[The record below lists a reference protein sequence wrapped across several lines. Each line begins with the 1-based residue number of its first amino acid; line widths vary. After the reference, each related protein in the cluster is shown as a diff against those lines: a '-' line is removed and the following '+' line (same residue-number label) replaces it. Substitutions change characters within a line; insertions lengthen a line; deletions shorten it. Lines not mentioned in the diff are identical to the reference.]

1 MNKITIILNTLTL
14 AALILTLAALIHHD
28 AKNILFML
36 IGFSIT
42 CIFDYWKY
50 RILPTKKH
58 YMFLVY
64 QIILGLLLKLIF

>member
-1 MNKITIILNTLTL
+1 MNKITIILNT
-14 AALILTLAALIHHD
+14 LTLAALIHHD

-42 CIFDYWKY
+42 CIFGYWKY

-64 QIILGLLLKLIF
+64 PIILGLLLKLIF